1 MSLTRQLF
9 LDIAPGESRGVVLVN
24 GRPERLLIDRAGDL
38 TPRVGASYLGRVV
51 ASSSR
56 MGLARIDIGLGGDP
70 GRAASL
76 KLSGADAPSDGA
88 TVEVEIIAE
97 PARGKGAQVSLIRIA
112 ATGKPEL
119 LSPPPAI
126 RDRLLAFAPDSA
138 IVEGDRA
145 RDVAD
150 DAQTE
155 ALAREHV
162 HSGGLTLT
170 IETTRALV
178 AVDVDLSETGA
189 PKSVLQANLTAIRQ
203 ASRLLRLKALSG
215 LIVIDLIGFPKE
227 KARLQAI
234 AQDAFAPDGPEVVIA
249 QLSRFGALELSRP
262 RRDQPLHERLLDAD
276 GRPSARTLSQ
286 DAIRNFERQGRFQ
299 PGLRLVAVCA
309 PEIASDLRPLVLGLG
324 PRFSLREEVG
334 RDRGN
339 TDIREA

>member
-9 LDIAPGESRGVVLVN
+9 LDTAPGETRGVVLVN
-24 GRPERLLIDRAGDL
+24 GRPERLLIARDGDP
-38 TPRVGASYLGRVV
+38 TPRLGARYLGRVV

-56 MGLARIDIGLGGDP
+56 MGLARIDIGFGGEP
-70 GRAASL
+70 GLAVSL
-76 KLSGADAPSDGA
+76 KLSGADAPADGA
-88 TVEVEIIAE
+88 TVEVEVVAE
-97 PARGKGAQVSLIRIA
+97 PARGKGAQVSLIRTAPTGRPEMTSA
-112 ATGKPEL
+112 APN
-119 LSPPPAI
+119 I
-126 RDRLLAFAPDSA
+126 RDRLLAFAPDAA

-150 DAQTE
+150 DAQAE

-170 IETTRALV
+170 IESTCALI

-189 PKSVLQANLTAIRQ
+189 PKSSLQANLTAIRQ

-234 AQDAFAPDGPEVVIA
+234 AQEAFAQDGPEVVIGP
-249 QLSRFGALELSRP
+249 LSRFGALELSRP
-262 RRDQPLHERLLDAD
+262 RRDQPLHERLLAAD

-286 DAIRNFERQGRFQ
+286 DAIRQFERQGRFQ

-309 PEIASDLRPLVLGLG
+309 PELAPDLRPLVASLG

-334 RDRGN
+334 RDRAN